1 MSIENEI
8 ESERRISIVENSSEP
23 LFPFDIWNIRFMNR
37 IENVNERI
45 SGRRNRTIGY
55 NGDIREVT
63 EGSRCLKYLALI
75 SACFI

>member
-55 NGDIREVT
+55 NGDI
-63 EGSRCLKYLALI
+63 CL
-75 SACFI
+75 